1 MDSSLQ
7 DFVSRQY
14 ASPQD
19 YFSSYRE
26 YIHNSLLQGV
36 SRITNSV
43 IRVYADNE
51 TLINGSEF
59 ARLST
64 VSQEPWYQQYT
75 AAVSYTHLP
84 AVGRNMPLEIP
95 LSAQNVHKKGFAAA
109 ARFTVCAVIG
119 LSLIHI

>member
-1 MDSSLQ
+1 MDNSLQ

-64 VSQEPWYQQYT
+64 VSQEPWYQQMAT
-75 AAVSYTHLP
+75 ARGFFFLMMKQMGAMCCFY
-84 AVGRNMPLEIP
+84 VG
-95 LSAQNVHKKGFAAA
+95 
-109 ARFTVCAVIG
+109 
-119 LSLIHI
+119 